1 MDAKATGQLIT
12 ARRKALGLSQAEL
25 AERLH
30 VTDKAVS
37 RWETGRGMPAID
49 SLEPL
54 AEALGL
60 SVSELLSGR
69 ELTADELPGEAG
81 SQIVETMRKSAG
93 MVWRG
98 VLATL
103 LVLAL
108 LTAPFPAYHYVVSA
122 PETDRAALEKQAA
135 EKQRSH
141 PWELPGFQDSFNYDD
156 LRITVTDRRGD
167 YLAALC
173 TDDAGH
179 WCICVY
185 GRDEIFP
192 DRWRVNGGV
201 FGMESGEISSWD
213 FGDPQGTAV
222 VAFGGGDLPEE
233 ITYYSFWLDGITYT
247 CPVAGPGEIFNL
259 FLVPDTYA
267 IAPSDL
273 TLLDEDRQPLS
284 YEDPWIPGVGS

>member
-1 MDAKATGQLIT
+1 MDAKTTGKLIA
-12 ARRKALGLSQAEL
+12 ARRRALELSQAEL

-69 ELTADELPGEAG
+69 ELTAEELPREAG
-81 SQIVETMRKSAG
+81 SQLVETMRKNAG

-103 LVLAL
+103 LALAL
-108 LTAPFPAYHYVVSA
+108 LLGLFPAYHYVTTV

-135 EKQRSH
+135 EKQQNRS
-141 PWELPGFQDSFNYDD
+141 WELPEFQDSFHYDD
-156 LRITVTDRRGD
+156 LRITATDQRGD

-185 GRDEIFP
+185 DRDEIFP
-192 DRWRVNGGV
+192 DRWRFNGGV
-201 FGMESGEISSWD
+201 FGMESGEINSWN
-213 FGDPQGTAV
+213 FRDPQGTAV

-233 ITYYSFWLDGITYT
+233 IAYYSFWLDGITYT
-247 CPVAGPGEIFNL
+247 CPVAEPGEIFNL

-273 TLLDEDRQPLS
+273 TLLDEDLQPLLD
-284 YEDPWIPGVGS
+284 EDSWAPGVSS